1 MHKFH
6 KRHPISLISA
16 SCLKHRI
23 LLRLPLLI
31 MLLLIKATS
40 LSAQVTA
47 VVDKSHVETTTVEL
61 TTNTA
66 STVMKTIF
74 ENPAWEKISKVQQFL
89 KDASTIVS
97 AIIKNMKMT
106 RELIEIETEIFELLG
121 DTYETMQEVEYF
133 PDKWVYRKAATEL
146 YYEKLKLFE
155 IFDLVE
161 QQNKGIID
169 DEGRIQLI
177 KEVYIKAKEIRS
189 GMRIINRRARKQ
201 SALYRRAKKEIET
214 FEKLFQ

>member
-1 MHKFH
+1 MYKFH
-6 KRHPISLISA
+6 KRNPVSSISA
-16 SCLKHRI
+16 SCLSYIK
-23 LLRLPLLI
+23 LLI
-31 MLLLIKATS
+31 LAIIILALFTTTS
-40 LSAQVTA
+40 LPAQVTA
-47 VVDKSHVETTTVEL
+47 VVDKSHVGTTTIEL

-89 KDASTIVS
+89 KDASTIIS

-106 RELIEIETEIFELLG
+106 RELVEIETEIFELLG
-121 DTYETMQEVEYF
+121 DTYETMHEVEYF

-155 IFDLVE
+155 IFDLAE

-189 GMRIINRRARKQ
+189 AMRIINRRARKQ
-201 SALYRRAKKEIET
+201 SALYRRAKKEIEV
-214 FEKLFQ
+214 FGKLFQ

>member
-1 MHKFH
+1 M
-6 KRHPISLISA
+6 IS
-16 SCLKHRI
+16 K
-23 LLRLPLLI
+23 PLLI
-31 MLLLIKATS
+31 
-40 LSAQVTA
+40 SAQVTA
-47 VVDKSHVETTTVEL
+47 VVDKEHIGTTTIEL
-61 TTNTA
+61 TTNSA

-74 ENPAWEKISKVQQFL
+74 ENPAWNKISKVQQFL

-97 AIIKNMKMT
+97 AIIKNMRMT
-106 RELIEIETEIFELLG
+106 RELIEIEKEIFELLR
-121 DTYETMQEVEYF
+121 DTYQTMHDVDYF

-146 YYEKLKLFE
+146 YYEKQKLFE
-155 IFDLVE
+155 IFDLAE

-169 DEGRIQLI
+169 DEGRIELI

-189 GMRIINRRARKQ
+189 AMRIIMRRARKQ